1 MHNLLLCKYSGMA
14 VTDEMVCFSLYSA
27 ARATTQAYRTL
38 LAPWGLTYP
47 QYLVLAA
54 LWLDGEQTIG
64 SLGEVMRLD
73 SGTLSPLVRRLEQAG
88 LVERSRGRTDE
99 RVVTVQLTA
108 RGNELRAEVAPI
120 HAAVA
125 EAAGLRDDDHRR
137 ELIIELR
144 DITQRLQRVTAGL
157 AASADTDD
165 PR

>member
-1 MHNLLLCKYSGMA
+1 MP

-27 ARATTQAYRTL
+27 ARATTQAYRAL

-88 LVERSRGRTDE
+88 LVARSRSREDE
-99 RVVTVQLTA
+99 RVVTVTLTEKG
-108 RGNELRAEVAPI
+108 RDLRSEVAPI
-120 HAAVA
+120 HS
-125 EAAGLRDDDHRR
+125 
-137 ELIIELR
+137 
-144 DITQRLQRVTAGL
+144 RVTAIAGL
-157 AASADTDD
+157 HDDAHRRALIAELHDITDRLQQATIDLGSARPGDA
-165 PR
+165 R